1 MPDLPS
7 SPLYTEPPSL
17 TSDKTASTSPTAQ
30 PRTPTDGT
38 AKAAQQRHHQRS
50 TADSSNSPSSP
61 TATFNPAS
69 SADRQLARAAGMRI
83 DTPTSHPRLLLEPHI
98 TIELDRARFANDA
111 AEVDRAASAL
121 LAHHGNKLL
130 LRTTDSNAGDDDE
143 EELEWAARRRQARA
157 HRAANP
163 ISVASTIGAFTASIS
178 PQDTASVQLPASFLA
193 TANRALSVK
202 AAEAWLRNEQSANY
216 SERQPLPL
224 FVYGHWMFP
233 VQMAAAVLF
242 GGGGGG
248 DAGGASAEQPTDDD
262 IKEWT
267 GRMVPAV
274 LGNGGAEGGA
284 WHRYCVRGRAPTAA
298 LLEKGNPRLKY
309 YIRDVGE
316 QGPVEGRLVL
326 GVSAEQWDVLDV
338 FLEVG
343 ASANGGGRIW
353 GKRVVQVGV
362 RVEHQRNLVPLRAV
376 TYVWEGDPM
385 DLHIFKVDK
394 VWTPEL
400 YVEWHC
406 RTRREMAAAAKAT
419 KIGG

>member
-1 MPDLPS
+1 MPDLPP
-7 SPLYTEPPSL
+7 SPLSTEPPSL
-17 TSDKTASTSPTAQ
+17 TSDKTISTSPTAQ

-38 AKAAQQRHHQRS
+38 PKAAQQRRHQRS
-50 TADSSNSPSSP
+50 TANSPSSP
-61 TATFNPAS
+61 ITTFNPAS

-83 DTPTSHPRLLLEPHI
+83 DTPTSYPRLLLEPHI
-98 TIELDRARFANDA
+98 TLELDRARFANDA

-130 LRTTDSNAGDDDE
+130 LRTTDSNAGDE
-143 EELEWAARRRQARA
+143 KELEWAARRRQARA

-163 ISVASTIGAFTASIS
+163 ISVASTSGAFTASIS
-178 PQDTASVQLPASFLA
+178 PQDHNTAVVQLPASFLD
-193 TANRALSVK
+193 TANRVLS
-202 AAEAWLRNEQSANY
+202 AELAEAWLWNEQSADYNQ
-216 SERQPLPL
+216 RQPLPL
-224 FVYGHWMFP
+224 FVYGNWMFP

-242 GGGGGG
+242 GGG
-248 DAGGASAEQPTDDD
+248 DGGASAEQPTAAD

-267 GRMVPAV
+267 ERMVPAV
-274 LGNGGAEGGA
+274 LGNEGAEGGA

-316 QGPVEGRLVL
+316 QGPIEGRLVL
-326 GVSAEQWDVLDV
+326 GVSAEQWDVLDA

-343 ASANGGGRIW
+343 ANTSGGERIW
-353 GKRVVQVGV
+353 GKKVVQVGV
-362 RVEHQRNLVPLRAV
+362 RVKHERNLVPLRAV
-376 TYVWEGDPM
+376 TYVWKGDPM

-406 RTRREMAAAAKAT
+406 RTRREMAAAAKAA

>member
-17 TSDKTASTSPTAQ
+17 TSDKTISTSPTAQ

-38 AKAAQQRHHQRS
+38 TKAAQQRRHQRS

-83 DTPTSHPRLLLEPHI
+83 DTPTSYPRLLLEPHI
-98 TIELDRARFANDA
+98 TIELDRARFADDA
-111 AEVDRAASAL
+111 AEVDRVAGAM
-121 LAHHGNKLL
+121 LAHYGNKLL
-130 LRTTDSNAGDDDE
+130 LRTTDSNAGDE

-163 ISVASTIGAFTASIS
+163 ISVASTTGAFTASIS
-178 PQDTASVQLPASFLA
+178 PQDNNTAVVQLPPSFLA
-193 TANRALSVK
+193 TANRTLSAN
-202 AAEAWLRNEQSANY
+202 AAEAWLRNEQSADY

-242 GGGGGG
+242 GGGDG
-248 DAGGASAEQPTDDD
+248 AGSASADELQPTAED

-267 GRMVPAV
+267 NRMLPAM
-274 LGNGGAEGGA
+274 LGNQGAEGGA

-326 GVSAEQWDVLDV
+326 GVSAEQWDVLDA

-343 ASANGGGRIW
+343 ASTSGGQRIW

-362 RVEHQRNLVPLRAV
+362 RVEHERRLVPLTAV

-406 RTRREMAAAAKAT
+406 RTRREMAAAAKAA